1 MFGMTGLSTVRVP
14 LIRFGADETPYAWWE
29 WLFAPVMMPLIFAGL
44 LVMAVVSVPVEFVY
58 RLRQR
63 RNEKRLRPRLAA
75 VGRFLEWPAVEAELR
90 AGEGTLIVE
99 HQSPKGPIREWWAE
113 DDLIAAAPVPLP
125 ASLRSSPAE
134 GQLQPLQEYA
144 AACVARY
151 TDVAAG
157 TARLTEVPVPLAR
170 RLDPA
175 KYVVVDLGGG
185 LMTAILL
192 PTGRRLADKYPAGKV
207 VTLVTW
213 LGEPVLFAGDA
224 ETVFLADAEPG
235 TPADPRRIS

>member
-1 MFGMTGLSTVRVP
+1 MRIPLVRS
-14 LIRFGADETPYAWWE
+14 GGDEAPITWWE
-29 WLFAPVMMPLIFAGL
+29 WLFAPIMMPLFFIFL

-58 RLRQR
+58 RLRQQR
-63 RNEKRLRPRLAA
+63 EEKRLQPRLAA
-75 VGRFLEWPAVEAELR
+75 AGRFLDWSAVEAKLQ

-99 HQSPKGPIREWWAE
+99 HLSPKGPIREWWAE
-113 DDLIAAAPVPLP
+113 DDLIAASPVPLP
-125 ASLRSSPAE
+125 TSLKSPPAE
-134 GQLQPLQEYA
+134 GQLQPLQEFA
-144 AACVARY
+144 AACAARY
-151 TDVAAG
+151 TDLASGAAK
-157 TARLTEVPVPLAR
+157 LTEVPVPLAR

-192 PTGRRLADKYPAGKV
+192 PTDRKLAEKYPAGKV

-224 ETVFLADAEPG
+224 ESVFLADAEPG
-235 TPADPRRIS
+235 AAADRGRT